1 MTSGSIDKALSV
13 LEALAQHSRLADIAA
28 ETGLAK
34 STVHRILQSL
44 VGWGFARADGNGG
57 YLPGPRILTLAGRV
71 MNRFD
76 PVRHAAPA
84 LRDLRDTTGLPV
96 HFAIRNGDEAVYVEK
111 LEGSRP
117 YQMRSRIGMSIP
129 LHTTA
134 IGKAVLA
141 HLSPAEVTDIVAR
154 TGLTRMTEKSIGSVA
169 ALRRQLDEARERGYA
184 VDAGE
189 NDPGICCVGAAV
201 FDHTG
206 AAMGGVSVSALT
218 FDLDVADPGLIAAV
232 TGAARA
238 ASLALGVP
246 PERIP
251 APPVRDR

>member
-1 MTSGSIDKALSV
+1 MTNGGTSGSIDKALTV

-28 ETGLAK
+28 DTGLAK

-44 VGWGFARADGNGG
+44 VGWGFARPDGNGG

-111 LEGSRP
+111 LEGRRP

-141 HLSPAEVTDIVAR
+141 HLPPAEVTDIVTR
-154 TGLTRMTEKSIGSVA
+154 TGLTRVTEKSITSVT
-169 ALRRQLDEARERGYA
+169 ALHRQLDEARKLGYA

-206 AAMGGVSVSALT
+206 TVMGGLSVSALS
-218 FDLDVADPGLIAAV
+218 FDLDLTDAALTAAV
-232 TGAARA
+232 VEGARA
-238 ASLALGVP
+238 ASLALGMP
-246 PERIP
+246 PEQLHRP
-251 APPVRDR
+251 A

>member
-44 VGWGFARADGNGG
+44 VSWGFARPDGDGG

-84 LRDLRDTTGLPV
+84 LRDLRDTTGLTV

-117 YQMRSRIGMSIP
+117 YQMRSRIGMSIS

-134 IGKAVLA
+134 IGKAVLS
-141 HLSPAEVTDIVAR
+141 HLPPAEVTDIVAR
-154 TGLTRMTEKSIGSVA
+154 TGLTRMTEKSISSVA
-169 ALRRQLDEARERGYA
+169 ALRRQLDEAR
-184 VDAGE
+184 
-189 NDPGICCVGAAV
+189 
-201 FDHTG
+201 
-206 AAMGGVSVSALT
+206 
-218 FDLDVADPGLIAAV
+218 
-232 TGAARA
+232 
-238 ASLALGVP
+238 
-246 PERIP
+246 
-251 APPVRDR
+251 VR